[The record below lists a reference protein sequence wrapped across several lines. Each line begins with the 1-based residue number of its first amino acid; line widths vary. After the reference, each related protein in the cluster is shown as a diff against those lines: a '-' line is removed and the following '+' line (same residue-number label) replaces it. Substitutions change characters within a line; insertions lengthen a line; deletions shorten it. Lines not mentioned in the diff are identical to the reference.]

1 MGWQGFTTGGL
12 EIREIPGGH
21 LTMTAQ
27 PNVRVLAD
35 YLGDYRTRLR
45 AGRPRG

>member
-21 LTMTAQ
+21 LTMTTQ
-27 PNVRVLAD
+27 PNERVLAD
-35 YLGDYRTRLR
+35 YLGDYLARRR
-45 AGRPRG
+45 AGRTPG